1 MLGLYEGAVGMGI
14 AALCAVL
21 NFVTMPASI
30 NNLVKKALGVCWILL
45 APYAAYA
52 FISAGLAKMNAP
64 GATAA
69 VNTQWV
75 ILIGIFLPI
84 MVGLA
89 IHGWYSVNGEYD
101 ADTAE

>member
-21 NFVTMPASI
+21 NFVTMPANI
-30 NNLVKKALGVCWILL
+30 NNLIKKALGVCWILL
-45 APYAAYA
+45 APYAAFA
-52 FISAGLAKMNAP
+52 FIQAGIAKMNAP

-69 VNTQWV
+69 VNTQWS

-89 IHGWYSVNGEYD
+89 IHGYYSVMGEYD
-101 ADTAE
+101 AAEE

>member
-1 MLGLYEGAVGMGI
+1 MLSLYEGAVGMGI
-14 AALCAVL
+14 AALCSLL
-21 NFVTMPASI
+21 NFVTMPANI
-30 NNLVKKALGVCWILL
+30 NNLVKKALGVCWLLL

-52 FISAGLAKMNAP
+52 FIQAGLAKMSAPTANAS
-64 GATAA
+64 TT
-69 VNTQWV
+69 TQWS

-101 ADTAE
+101 AAEE

>member
-1 MLGLYEGAVGMGI
+1 MLLGLYEGAVGMGI
-14 AALCAVL
+14 AALCALL
-21 NFVTMPASI
+21 NFVTMPANI

-64 GATAA
+64 TATTAI
-69 VNTQWV
+69 NTQWT

-84 MVGLA
+84 MVALA
-89 IHGWYSVNGEYD
+89 IHGYYSVMGEYD
-101 ADTAE
+101 AAEE